1 MAFSEAVVA
10 QLLVW
15 VARIAADDLL
25 VVLVVPPQDVRALA
39 GDVEVHRVVE
49 IAVLQQIVVL
59 IAALVAGQGQ
69 VRVVN
74 EVVQLILFLLL
85 FSVAV
90 LR

>member
-1 MAFSEAVVA
+1 MA
-10 QLLVW
+10 QLLVR

-25 VVLVVPPQDVRALA
+25 VGLVVPPQDVHALA

-59 IAALVAGQGQ
+59 IAALVAGQGR
-69 VRVVN
+69 VRVVD
-74 EVVQLILFLLL
+74 EGVQLVL
-85 FSVAV
+85 SCVAV

>member
-1 MAFSEAVVA
+1 MA
-10 QLLVW
+10 QLLVR

-25 VVLVVPPQDVRALA
+25 VGLVVPPQDVHALA
-39 GDVEVHRVVE
+39 GDVEVHRVVQ

-59 IAALVAGQGQ
+59 ITALVAGQGR

-74 EVVQLILFLLL
+74 EGVQLVLFC
-85 FSVAV
+85 VAV